1 MTICS
6 TYHALDLNGFHL
18 DNQYF
23 IPIIAK
29 SMDAFDLCYHNTV
42 VLTVDLTLSSSFD
55 FEDLKIQAKELQEKG
70 VKILFELKFGFFQ
83 KRVKL
88 HVESFLAAFTRA
100 MNIFLEDLYTGF
112 EQDTLGVILYKGN
125 ADLTTIFPFNQF
137 HFLNLLEYLEGLH
150 ETPERL
156 FETKNSPIDSFE
168 KMHYDMFDVSPFT
181 KHLKNLYFH
190 QFFAEYL
197 HRISAQLPEELLGF
211 VWYDCMRIENQS
223 FLAEI
228 LSKKRYCHLNL
239 LLENH
244 RAPIADISDSIAGEG
259 FGFLEPDK
267 EWDLKP
273 KSPKIGV
280 VFPNDGSLYQTTHM
294 FFDQVFDELFDHQTS
309 YRLIPEFLVT
319 ENWQGLD
326 TLIFMNKS
334 LSLNGKRILQGFSV
348 TGGSLV
354 YLDLPINLD
363 NEISFQEFLNN
374 L

>member
-1 MTICS
+1 MTIC
-6 TYHALDLNGFHL
+6 TNYHSLDLNGFHL

-29 SMDAFDLCYHNTV
+29 SLDTLDSSYHNTV
-42 VLTVDLTLSSSFD
+42 VLTVDLTLSSSLD
-55 FEDLKIQAKELQEKG
+55 FSSLKEQASELREKG
-70 VKILFELKFGFFQ
+70 VKILFDLKFGFFQ

-88 HVESFLAAFTRA
+88 HLDSFLGAFARA
-100 MNIFLEDLYTGF
+100 LNVFLEDLYKGF
-112 EQDTLGVILYKGN
+112 EEDTLGVILYRGN
-125 ADLTTIFPFNQF
+125 ADLCMHFPFNQF
-137 HFLNLLEYLEGLH
+137 HFQNLLEYLQDLY

-156 FETKNSPIDSFE
+156 FETKNSPIDTFD
-168 KMHYDMFDVSPFT
+168 KMHYDMFEVSPFT

-197 HRISAQLPEELLGF
+197 HRLSSQLPEELLGF
-211 VWYDCMRIENQS
+211 AWYDCIRIDNQS

-244 RAPIADISDSIAGEG
+244 TSPIADISGNAAGEG
-259 FGFLEPDK
+259 FGFLEP
-267 EWDLKP
+267 ERNWELEP
-273 KSPKIGV
+273 KSPTIGV
-280 VFPNDGSLYQTTHM
+280 VFPNDNNLFQTTHM
-294 FFDQVFDELFDHQTS
+294 FFDQVFEELFEHQVS

-319 ENWQGLD
+319 ESWQGLD
-326 TLIFMNKS
+326 TLIFMNNS

-354 YLDLPINLD
+354 YLDLPINLE
-363 NEISFQEFLNN
+363 NEVSFQEFLSN